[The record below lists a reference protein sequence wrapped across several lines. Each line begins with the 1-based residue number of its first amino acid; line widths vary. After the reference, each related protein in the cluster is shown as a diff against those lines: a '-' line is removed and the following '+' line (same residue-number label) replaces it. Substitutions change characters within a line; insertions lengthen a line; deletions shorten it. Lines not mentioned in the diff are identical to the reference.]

1 MNNGSVTATATFST
15 FLRSPSSV
23 IEMLDEG
30 GDVVLLRR
38 DGEPLRLS
46 KAREAEQEVDTL
58 QALAQLI
65 AASLDDEVCD
75 RLAARLGEPFPWI
88 GLLPPQRQ
96 REFVAEFLRTARAC
110 ASVRRFD
117 RLTSMLHAWKA
128 TAEAYADPHLTPDGS
143 DLDYLDTEES
153 ADDPRTTS

>member
-1 MNNGSVTATATFST
+1 
-15 FLRSPSSV
+15 V
-23 IEMLDEG
+23 IEMLDKG

-46 KAREAEQEVDTL
+46 KARHAEQEVDTL

-96 REFVAEFLRTARAC
+96 REFVAEFLGTARAC
-110 ASVRRFD
+110 ASVGRFD
-117 RLTSMLHAWKA
+117 RLTIMLQAWKA
-128 TAEAYADPHLTPDGS
+128 TAEAYADPHLTPDGA
-143 DLDYLDTEES
+143 DLDYLAAEEP
-153 ADDPRTTS
+153 ADDPRATA